1 MTNTFTPNTTP
12 VYTLGEDDYIVQ
24 ESSVGI
30 NLGVTPGGPALR
42 SGATPITGGFTDD
55 PLHILRSTPADANN
69 MIEVECL
76 DRQNNYNTAVTEAF
90 DQGSI
95 DVYGVRRDT
104 SIKARLI
111 TDPLYVGG
119 IVAQL
124 LLQRQL
130 LYRNTYTFKLGWKY
144 IHFVGADGPGADHRP
159 TARRQRIDSA
169 DHGGRRR

>member
-111 TDPLYVGG
+111 TDPLYGWHSRPAA
-119 IVAQL
+119 VAAPASLPQHL
-124 LLQRQL
+124 YLQAWL
-130 LYRNTYTFKLGWKY
+130 EIHTFCWSRWTWCRSLIRGL
-144 IHFVGADGPGADHRP
+144 
-159 TARRQRIDSA
+159 ARA
-169 DHGGRRR
+169 P